1 MSDSEKIL
9 SFKIKTAAELSG
21 VEDAIKK
28 LEKATAAGKALGQE
42 ETERFRQQA
51 AQLDRARAAVAAYHD
66 EVRKTPPAPAPG
78 QSGGGGPTAA
88 GALHTIGSLAG
99 AAGLGDIA
107 GIAGVAGAAGG
118 GAGAL
123 ATAAITKLIGTFKEF
138 VDAAAHAE
146 LSQVNLDAALRN
158 AGELIPEVRS
168 QYNTLAAA
176 LKEDTGLGF
185 KSALATLEEFGANR
199 ANIDASAEAVK
210 NLAGYTNDAESAA
223 VMYGKALGGNFA
235 AFSRLGI
242 QIDEN
247 LSQAEKL
254 KRLNDALANMFG
266 GILEAKARTTAGELH
281 RLGEEWERLYVTL
294 GQTSQVREWVETLG
308 NKIAWLADHFKKSIP
323 PQKELLDGLNR
334 LPRSFEDAEAAA
346 YRLAK
351 AAEARANADA
361 ASLVVLK
368 DLDAEETRRAADQDA
383 IARAETARAKARI
396 DAAVQTGHMTK
407 EQGDAAKGQ
416 VDAQA
421 QEAQFA
427 REQQRDAQKI
437 ANAEKRQKQLEA
449 EAATAKKTLAD
460 LEAQDKAAAQYNAQR
475 AVKEKLWQD
484 KLLADRLLEDA
495 NKNASVMHEVL
506 GPGPE
511 TEDERKHR
519 EILGLER
526 PATHFEPDP
535 AAVRQQ
541 KLAQQSADYYDAEY
555 EKQKSA
561 FNALPIHKAA
571 PTGGELNTAREEYKK
586 FFNPDGTAKITSE
599 IHQMVEEIKGLRAD
613 MTRRESVQEVTR
625 KTRAEAREPALVGD
639 IEALKRLPTGP
650 RQSPE
655 DARNILRDMQRVITQ
670 ERDEATAS
678 VPQGPNHSAAV
689 AEIIKKANAELSAL
703 SAAIQ
708 DGHAL
713 TVDQLKKLVGIAEK
727 QTTNQEALDARIDAL
742 DGRVDTLGSRLDN
755 LRNR

>member
-42 ETERFRQQA
+42 ETDRFRQQA
-51 AQLDRARAAVAAYHD
+51 AQLDRARAAVAAYN
-66 EVRKTPPAPAPG
+66 EEKRKTPPAPKPG
-78 QSGGGGPTAA
+78 ESGGGGINAG
-88 GALHTIGSLAG
+88 GALHAIGGIAG
-99 AAGLGDIA
+99 AAGLGEVA

-199 ANIDASAEAVK
+199 SNIEASGEAVK
-210 NLAGYTNDAESAA
+210 NLAGYTNDAEQAA

-308 NKIAWLADHFKKSIP
+308 NKFAWLADQFKKSIP

-334 LPRSFEDAEAAA
+334 IPRSFEDAEAAA

-437 ANAEKRQKQLEA
+437 ANAEKRKNQLET

-460 LEAQDKAAAQYNAQR
+460 LEAQDKAAAEYNAQR
-475 AVKEKLWQD
+475 AVKEKLWHD
-484 KLLADRLLEDA
+484 KLLADRLLEKA
-495 NKNASVMHEVL
+495 NKEVDR
-506 GPGPE
+506 GGIVVNPE
-511 TEDERKHR
+511 NGVSMVLPPDEYSIH
-519 EILGLER
+519 
-526 PATHFEPDP
+526 
-535 AAVRQQ
+535 QQ
-541 KLAQQSADYYDAEY
+541 KLAQQNAEYYDAEY
-555 EKQKSA
+555 EKQKKA
-561 FNALPIHKAA
+561 FNALPIPKDA
-571 PTGGELNTAREEYKK
+571 PTGDELKTAREEYKK
-586 FFNPDGTAKITSE
+586 FWNPDGTAKITSE

-613 MTRRESVQEVTR
+613 IARRESVQGVTR
-625 KTRAEAREPALVGD
+625 QTRAEAREPALVGD

>member
-42 ETERFRQQA
+42 ETDRFKQQA

-66 EVRKTPPAPAPG
+66 EVKKTPPAPAPG

-88 GALHTIGSLAG
+88 GALHSIGSIAG
-99 AAGLGDIA
+99 ATGLGGIA

-421 QEAQFA
+421 QEQQFA

-437 ANAEKRQKQLEA
+437 ANAEKRQKQLET

-460 LEAQDKAAAQYNAQR
+460 LEAQDKAAAEYNAQR
-475 AVKEKLWQD
+475 AVKEKLWHD
-484 KLLADRLLEDA
+484 KLLADRLLEKA
-495 NKNASVMHEVL
+495 NKEVDR
-506 GPGPE
+506 GGIDVNPE
-511 TEDERKHR
+511 TGVSTVRSPDEFSIH
-519 EILGLER
+519 
-526 PATHFEPDP
+526 
-535 AAVRQQ
+535 QQ
-541 KLAQQSADYYDAEY
+541 KLAQQNAEYYDAEY
-555 EKQKSA
+555 EKQKKA
-561 FNALPIHKAA
+561 FNALPIPKAA
-571 PTGGELNTAREEYKK
+571 PTGDELKTAREEYKK
-586 FFNPDGTAKITSE
+586 FWNPDGTAKITSE

-613 MTRRESVQEVTR
+613 IARRESVQGVTR
-625 KTRAEAREPALVGD
+625 QTRAEAREPELVGD
-639 IEALKRLPTGP
+639 IESLKRLPTGA
-650 RQSPE
+650 RQSPS
-655 DARNILRDMQRVITQ
+655 DAQDILRKMSATVTK
-670 ERDEATAS
+670 ERDQAVANA
-678 VPQGPNHSAAV
+678 PAGPNHA
-689 AEIIKKANAELSAL
+689 AEIAEINKRAAAELKALADATRDGSAL
-703 SAAIQ
+703 TLSHLQ
-708 DGHAL
+708 R
-713 TVDQLKKLVGIAEK
+713 VVGIAEAAL
-727 QTTNQEALDARIDAL
+727 TAQEALDGRIDQL
-742 DGRVDTLGSRLDN
+742 EGRVNN

>member
-88 GALHTIGSLAG
+88 GALHTIGSIAG
-99 AAGLGDIA
+99 AAGLGEVA
-107 GIAGVAGAAGG
+107 GIAGLAGAAGG

-123 ATAAITKLIGTFKEF
+123 ATAAITKLIGTLKEAT
-138 VDAAAHAE
+138 DAFSHAE

-158 AGELIPEVRS
+158 AGDLIPEVREK
-168 QYNTLAAA
+168 YNALAAA
-176 LKEDTGLGF
+176 LKEETGLGF

-199 ANIDASAEAVK
+199 SNIESSGEAVK
-210 NLAGYTNDAESAA
+210 NLAGYTNDAEQAA

-368 DLDAEETRRAADQDA
+368 DLDAEEARRASAADA
-383 IARAETARAKARI
+383 VAAAETARAKARI

-407 EQGDAAKGQ
+407 EQGDAAKGR
-416 VDAQA
+416 VDAEA

-437 ANAEKRQKQLEA
+437 TNAEKRQKQLET

-460 LEAQDKAAAQYNAQR
+460 LEAQDKAAAEYAAKR
-475 AVKEKLWQD
+475 VEKEKLWQD
-484 KLLADRLLEDA
+484 KLLADRLLEKA
-495 NKNASVMHEVL
+495 NKDASVQLEL
-506 GPGPE
+506 PGPSPTE

-519 EILGLER
+519 EVFGGET
-526 PATHFEPDP
+526 PATHLEPDP
-535 AAVRQQ
+535 FAIHQQ
-541 KLAQQSADYYDAEY
+541 KLAQQNADYYDAEY

-561 FNALPIHKAA
+561 FNAIAKPKAA
-571 PTGGELNTAREEYKK
+571 PSAAELNTAREENKK
-586 FFNPDGTAKITSE
+586 FWNLDGSPKITGD

-613 MTRRESVQEVTR
+613 MARRESVQGVTR
-625 KTRAEAREPALVGD
+625 HIRDEAREPELVGD
-639 IEALKRLPTGP
+639 IESLKRLPTGA

-655 DARNILRDMQRVITQ
+655 DAQDILRKMSATVTK
-670 ERDEATAS
+670 ERDQAVANA
-678 VPQGPNHSAAV
+678 PAGPNHA
-689 AEIIKKANAELSAL
+689 AEIAEINKRAAAELKALADATKDGSAL
-703 SAAIQ
+703 TLSHLQ
-708 DGHAL
+708 R
-713 TVDQLKKLVGIAEK
+713 LVGIAEAAL
-727 QTTNQEALDARIDAL
+727 TAQEGL
-742 DGRVDTLGSRLDN
+742 DGRIDRLEGRVNN
-755 LRNR
+755 LRLR